1 MSILIDRHTKVLC
14 QGITGKVGQFHTKGC
29 LDYGTKM
36 VGGVTPG
43 KGGTK
48 HLGLPVFDTVKD
60 AVASTGADASAVYV
74 PPAFAAP
81 TTDVTDNQVSMNF
94 PESATFSARLS
105 SDSDIQSVVLEYGS
119 EQQTCGEVIA
129 KAFPPFTPSRT
140 VEATWT
146 WDMRQSGSQPPGA
159 QLWWRWRFTDANGKE
174 TVSDTQTA
182 TWLDDVHSWQALTAG
197 QLRVHY
203 YGLDKSF
210 AQSMLNAGLEG
221 ISRNANDAGLTTQ
234 EPLDIYVYPNYDDL
248 REAIL
253 YEPSWTGG
261 QAFPEQNI
269 VIMGT
274 SGASSGWDEN
284 TVIHELT
291 HVLVGHFTFSCLGDV
306 PQWLNEGLAV
316 YSEGPLDPQFQG
328 PLDQAIQDNT
338 LLSVRSISG
347 SFSEVSDK
355 ANLSYAQSYSIVNF
369 LIETYGQQKMT
380 ELLSGLRD
388 GLTLDQA
395 LQQTYGFDVDGLED
409 AWRQAI
415 GAQPRAVS
423 AEPTAQPT
431 PTYVPTIVPI
441 SGSPLVLQVT
451 TTPIPTSS
459 LGQQPTD
466 TPDTVRTGPPLWLT
480 LVLIGFCCLTLLVIG
495 VVVLGLVIRSQNR
508 KGGNNAS

>member
-1 MSILIDRHTKVLC
+1 MLILLTL
-14 QGITGKVGQFHTKGC
+14 
-29 LDYGTKM
+29 L
-36 VGGVTPG
+36 
-43 KGGTK
+43 
-48 HLGLPVFDTVKD
+48 LGSSLFF
-60 AVASTGADASAVYV
+60 V

-94 PESATFSARLS
+94 PESATFRATLS
-105 SDSDIQSVVLEYGS
+105 SDADIQSVVLEYGS
-119 EQQTCGEVIA
+119 KQQTCGEVIA
-129 KAFPPFTPSRT
+129 KAFPSFTPSKT
-140 VEATWT
+140 VNVEWI

-182 TWLDDVHSWQALTAG
+182 TWLDDVHPWETLTGG
-197 QLRVHY
+197 QLHVHY

-210 AQSMLNAGLEG
+210 AQGILDAGMEG
-221 ISRNANDAGLTTQ
+221 ISRNANDAGLTT
-234 EPLDIYVYPNYDDL
+234 EDPVDIYVYPNYDDL
-248 REAIL
+248 RDAIL

-261 QAFPEQNI
+261 QAFSEQNI

-274 SGASSGWDEN
+274 SGSSSGWDEA

-291 HVLVGHFTFSCLGDV
+291 HVLVGHFTFSCLGGV

-316 YSEGPLDPQFQG
+316 YSEGPLDPQFKG
-328 PLDQAIQDNT
+328 PLDQAIQNNT

-355 ANLSYAQSYSIVNF
+355 ANLSYAESYSLVNF

-380 ELLSGLRD
+380 ELLSALRD

-395 LQQTYGFDVDGLED
+395 LQQTYDFDVEGLED
-409 AWRQAI
+409 AWREAI

-423 AEPTAQPT
+423 AEPTAQPS

-459 LGQQPTD
+459 LSQQPTPVSSG
-466 TPDTVRTGPPLWLT
+466 TRTAPPLWLT
-480 LVLIGFCCLTLLVIG
+480 LALIGCCCLTLLVIG
-495 VVVLGLVIRSQNR
+495 VVVLGLVIRNQNR

>member
-1 MSILIDRHTKVLC
+1 MRRNPIDNTFRQSMLILLVLLLSSSL
-14 QGITGKVGQFHTKGC
+14 F
-29 LDYGTKM
+29 
-36 VGGVTPG
+36 
-43 KGGTK
+43 
-48 HLGLPVFDTVKD
+48 
-60 AVASTGADASAVYV
+60 SA

-81 TTDVTDNQVSMNF
+81 SMDVTDNQVSMNF
-94 PESATFSARLS
+94 PESATFSATLS
-105 SDSDIQSVVLEYGS
+105 SDADIQSVVLEYGS

-129 KAFPPFTPSRT
+129 KAFPAFTPSKT
-140 VEATWT
+140 VDVEWT

-159 QLWWRWRFTDANGKE
+159 QVWWRWRFTDANGRE

-182 TWLDDVHSWQALTAG
+182 TWLDDVHSWETVNSEL
-197 QLRVHY
+197 LRVHY
-203 YGLDKSF
+203 YDIKKSF
-210 AQSMLNAGLEG
+210 AQKILDAGLEG
-221 ISRNANDAGLTTQ
+221 ISRNANDAGLTT
-234 EPLDIYVYPNYDDL
+234 EDPVDIYVYPNYDDL

-253 YEPSWTGG
+253 YEPSWVGG
-261 QAFPEQNI
+261 RAFPEQNI

-274 SGASSGWDEN
+274 SGSDSGWEEV

-291 HVLVGHFTFSCLGDV
+291 HVLVGHFTFSCLGFI

-316 YSEGPLDPQFQG
+316 YSEGPLDPQLKDA
-328 PLDQAIQDNT
+328 LDKAVENNT

-347 SFSEVSDK
+347 SFAEERDK
-355 ANLSYAQSYSIVNF
+355 VDLSYAQSGSLVKF

-380 ELLSGLRD
+380 ELLSALRD

-395 LQQTYGFDVDGLED
+395 LQQTYEFDVDGLED
-409 AWRQAI
+409 AWRQSI

-459 LGQQPTD
+459 LSQQPTPVSGD
-466 TPDTVRTGPPLWLT
+466 ARTGPPLWLT
-480 LVLIGFCCLTLLVIG
+480 LVLIGFCCLVVLVIG
-495 VVVLGLVIRSQNR
+495 VVVLGLIIRRQNR

>member
-1 MSILIDRHTKVLC
+1 MQRISILLALILS
-14 QGITGKVGQFHTKGC
+14 
-29 LDYGTKM
+29 LN
-36 VGGVTPG
+36 
-43 KGGTK
+43 
-48 HLGLPVFDTVKD
+48 LL
-60 AVASTGADASAVYV
+60 AVPS
-74 PPAFAAP
+74 AFAAP
-81 TTDVTDNQVSMNF
+81 LADVTNDQIRINF
-94 PESATFSARLS
+94 PESATFSATLT
-105 SDSDIQSVVLEYGS
+105 SDSEIRSVVLEYGN

-129 KAFPPFTPSRT
+129 KAFPQFTPSRT
-140 VEATWT
+140 VDVEWT

-159 QLWWRWRFTDANGKE
+159 QLWWRWRITDANGNE
-174 TVSDTQTA
+174 TVSETKTA
-182 TWLDDVHSWQALTAG
+182 TWLDDVHRWQTLSSG

-203 YGLDKSF
+203 YGMDKSF
-210 AQSMLNAGLEG
+210 AQSMLDAGLEG
-221 ISRNANDAGLTTQ
+221 MARNARDAGLTT
-234 EPLDIYVYPNYDDL
+234 EDPVDIYVYPNYDDL
-248 REAIL
+248 RDAIL

-261 QAFPEQNI
+261 QAFSDQNI

-274 SGASSGWDEN
+274 SGTGSGWDEA

-316 YSEGPLDPQFQG
+316 YSEGQLDPQFQNS
-328 PLDQAIQDNT
+328 LDRAMQNDT

-369 LIETYGQQKMT
+369 LIETYGQPNMT

-415 GAQPRAVS
+415 GAQPRAAS
-423 AEPTAQPT
+423 AQPTALPT

-441 SGSPLVLQVT
+441 SGSPLTLQLT

-459 LGQQPTD
+459 PGQQPTQVPGD
-466 TPDTVRTGPPLWLT
+466 LRTAPPLWLT
-480 LVLIGFCCLTLLVIG
+480 LALLSFCCLFLLVIG
-495 VVVLGLVIRSQNR
+495 VVILGLVVRSQNR
-508 KGGNNAS
+508 KGGNNG

>member
-1 MSILIDRHTKVLC
+1 MLKTQLGSKLMQRISILLALILS
-14 QGITGKVGQFHTKGC
+14 
-29 LDYGTKM
+29 LN
-36 VGGVTPG
+36 
-43 KGGTK
+43 
-48 HLGLPVFDTVKD
+48 LL
-60 AVASTGADASAVYV
+60 AVPS
-74 PPAFAAP
+74 AFAAP
-81 TTDVTDNQVSMNF
+81 LADVTNDQIRINF
-94 PESATFSARLS
+94 PESATFSATLT
-105 SDSDIQSVVLEYGS
+105 SDSEIRSVVLEYGN

-129 KAFPPFTPSRT
+129 KAFPQFTPSRT
-140 VEATWT
+140 VDVEWT

-159 QLWWRWRFTDANGKE
+159 QLWWRWRITDANGNE
-174 TVSDTQTA
+174 TVSETKTA
-182 TWLDDVHSWQALTAG
+182 TWLDDVHRWQTLSSG

-203 YGLDKSF
+203 YGMDKSF
-210 AQSMLNAGLEG
+210 AQSMLDAGLEG
-221 ISRNANDAGLTTQ
+221 MARNARDAGLTT
-234 EPLDIYVYPNYDDL
+234 EDPVDIYVYPNYDDL
-248 REAIL
+248 RDAIL

-261 QAFPEQNI
+261 QAFSDQNI

-274 SGASSGWDEN
+274 SGTGSGWDEA

-316 YSEGPLDPQFQG
+316 YSEGQLDPQFQNS
-328 PLDQAIQDNT
+328 LDRAMQNDT

-369 LIETYGQQKMT
+369 LIETYGQPNMT

-415 GAQPRAVS
+415 GAQPRAAS
-423 AEPTAQPT
+423 AQPTALPT

-441 SGSPLVLQVT
+441 SGSPLTLQLT

-459 LGQQPTD
+459 LGQQPTQVPGD
-466 TPDTVRTGPPLWLT
+466 LRTAPPLWLT
-480 LVLIGFCCLTLLVIG
+480 LALLSFCCLFLLVIG
-495 VVVLGLVIRSQNR
+495 VVILGLVVRSQNR
-508 KGGNNAS
+508 KGGNNG